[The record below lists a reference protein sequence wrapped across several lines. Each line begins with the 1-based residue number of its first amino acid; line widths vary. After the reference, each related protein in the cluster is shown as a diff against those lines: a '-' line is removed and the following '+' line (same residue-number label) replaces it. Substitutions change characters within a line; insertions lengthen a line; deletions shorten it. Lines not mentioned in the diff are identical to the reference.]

1 MCRTEPCHFKAN
13 EFEAYLSKSVTL
25 IEQLTL
31 DTKGK
36 EMLFT
41 NKYSSTFQFAETLFI
56 VKNQNKYGTVLIEA
70 GPFGPLLTPSN
81 IYRLVLR
88 P

>member
-1 MCRTEPCHFKAN
+1 MSRLMCRTEPCHFKAN
-13 EFEAYLSKSVTL
+13 EIEAYLSKSVTL

-56 VKNQNKYGTVLIEA
+56 VKNQNNTELFKSKLVHLV
-70 GPFGPLLTPSN
+70 PPKQPR
-81 IYRLVLR
+81 IYID
-88 P
+88 